1 MTPHLGDLV
10 GRPFAFGGQTS
21 NGIGCYGTAREVLR
35 RFGIPLIEVN
45 TSDFNGAHSQV
56 MDFMKNP
63 RGVPPVIRKKTN
75 GKILRVSE
83 LASEVVSAYVRGSLS
98 WIEVEKP
105 EGAVLGIFKVRILH
119 MRVAHLGVFL
129 DEENFIHGVPPCVRV
144 ERLTNSRWA
153 KRLVSMHKYVGE
165 RMS

>member
-83 LASEVVSAYVRGSLS
+83 LVVLILLVR
-98 WIEVEKP
+98 
-105 EGAVLGIFKVRILH
+105 LGQIQNQAFAISS
-119 MRVAHLGVFL
+119 
-129 DEENFIHGVPPCVRV
+129 C
-144 ERLTNSRWA
+144 S
-153 KRLVSMHKYVGE
+153 
-165 RMS
+165 